1 MQTIKSVALR
11 DFTISYNG
19 FDAVEVQAG
28 NPVDVP
34 ESLYKGL
41 ETEGFVELASAE
53 PVKTVEAVVVV
64 DEPIVPAAEPVTQT
78 EPAPATKDIALFS
91 TRTRKLPSDTI

>member
-1 MQTIKSVALR
+1 MQIIKSVAIR

-19 FDAVEVQAG
+19 FEAVEVLAG

-41 ETEGFVELASAE
+41 ESEGFVELASAE
-53 PVKTVEAVVVV
+53 PVKTVETAVVV
-64 DEPIVPAAEPVTQT
+64 DEPIIPAAEPVTQT
-78 EPAPATKDIALFS
+78 EPAPTTENIALFS
-91 TRTRKLPSDTI
+91 KRTRKLPSDTI